1 MSRPSFR
8 FGLIGCG
15 HIGATA
21 DDRAAEWVEA
31 AWWLPLSHASAI
43 VATEGAELVA
53 DCDVNE
59 AAARTAGARY
69 GAPGV
74 YTDFRALLAREQL
87 DAVSIATRTPERRAI
102 IEACIAAG
110 VQAIFC
116 EKPLCQSLEAADA
129 LCAALRAH
137 GIHFIYGTRRR
148 FMPIY
153 RHARAEIAAGRIGD
167 VRTVI
172 VRFGKAPLLWTV
184 PHSVDIAS
192 FFAGDGEVEFAQA
205 ELELDPALVTPACID
220 ADPIVSAGYL
230 GFRNGVRAHLLASDS
245 FDVEIIGSTG
255 AVTVLA
261 NGQALEWQERR
272 QTATG
277 RVDVGSWH
285 ERRREENTTRLSGTV
300 VSIQTLVGALR
311 GEMIDP
317 YDPIFAV
324 RNQEMLFGMVYSHL
338 DGGRRIPFPP
348 ERRGLVI
355 TGRMGKLYP

>member
-1 MSRPSFR
+1 MSRPGFR
-8 FGLIGCG
+8 FAVIGCG

-21 DDRAAEWVEA
+21 DDRAAGWAEA

-53 DCDVNE
+53 VCDVNE
-59 AAARTAGARY
+59 AAARAAGTRY

-74 YTDFRALLAREQL
+74 YTDFRALLARERI
-87 DAVSIATRTPERRAI
+87 DAVSVATRTPERRAVL
-102 IEACIAAG
+102 EACIDAG
-110 VQAIFC
+110 VKAIFC
-116 EKPLCQSLEAADA
+116 EKPLCQSLEAADE
-129 LCAALRAH
+129 LCARLHAH

-153 RHARAEIAAGRIGD
+153 RQARTEIAAGRIGE
-167 VRTVI
+167 VRTVL

-184 PHSVDIAS
+184 PHSVDMAS
-192 FFAGDGEVEFAQA
+192 FFAGDVEVEFAQA
-205 ELELDPALVTPACID
+205 ELEFDPALITPDCID
-220 ADPIVSAGYL
+220 ADPMVTAGYL

-277 RVDVGSWH
+277 RVDVGSWR
-285 ERRREENTTRLSGTV
+285 ERRREENQTRLSGTV
-300 VSIQTLVGALR
+300 VSIQTLVRAMR
-311 GEMIDP
+311 GEPVEDCDP
-317 YDPIFAV
+317 SAAV

-338 DGGRRIPFPP
+338 EEGRRIPFPP
-348 ERRGLVI
+348 ARRGLVI
-355 TGRMGKLYP
+355 TGRVGNLYP